1 MIYKKST
8 IAILRDLIA
17 AMDFTMQITAVLETT
32 ITTDDGVITVQ
43 RLTVCNI
50 MHAEP
55 GRDIVVHEGTY
66 QIREIDADNKYIYV
80 FGSIAIAPQYFTLYS
95 PVFYYGTPI
104 RTGIELNQEQTA
116 ANKTPMIWFAQ
127 LSTDN
132 YDDVDSAFDRFIN
145 GDLFFLTQNNPEQWL
160 TDKSQRLA
168 VDPMRRLMEHFLAD
182 VQNAG
187 GIFYTDE
194 FQYSAK
200 EYQNFGVYISEK
212 GVLQNKWADK
222 LAGIKLNPCL
232 TVINNYK
239 CEVC

>member
-8 IAILRDLIA
+8 IAILRDLIS
-17 AMDFTMQITAVLETT
+17 AMDFTMQITAVIETT
-32 ITTDDGVITVQ
+32 ITTDTGTITVQ
-43 RLTVCNI
+43 RLTVCDI

-55 GRDIVVHEGTY
+55 GRNIVLNEGTY

-80 FGSIAIAPQYFTLYS
+80 FGSVVIAPQTFDLYA

-127 LSTDN
+127 LSTDE

-145 GDLFFLTQNNPEQWL
+145 GDLFFLTQNNPEMWL
-160 TDKSQRLA
+160 TEKSQRLS

-182 VQNAG
+182 VQNAN
-187 GIFYTDE
+187 GIFFTDD
-194 FQYSAK
+194 FKYSAK

-232 TVINNYK
+232 TVINNYE
-239 CEVC
+239 CESC